1 MQARRAKDG
10 VDQAQID
17 ALLTQAREELIKGL
31 RPFDP
36 AAAPTDVAP
45 I

>member
-1 MQARRAKDG
+1 MLARRAKDG

-17 ALLTQAREELIKGL
+17 ALLAQAREELIKGL
-31 RPFDP
+31 RPVDP
-36 AAAPTDVAP
+36 APIDMAP